1 MTTEAIKTSNDNE
14 RETHLAFLFRAFAH
28 LLSVGHNSSSG
39 HFLRSPEGSP
49 GIGVDSWLQTGAVP
63 STPRTAG
70 RRMSGLGPARA
81 CWARPFLKED
91 TKQDH

>member
-1 MTTEAIKTSNDNE
+1 MIAKIIKTSNGNE
-14 RETHLAFLFRAFAH
+14 HETHLAFLFHAFAH
-28 LLSVGHNSSSG
+28 LSSVGRNSSSG
-39 HFLRSPEGSP
+39 HFLHSPEGSP

-70 RRMSGLGPARA
+70 RRRSGLGPARA

-91 TKQDH
+91 TTQDR